1 MKKENFTQ
9 GMKAVVVLFTML
21 CGTVGAWAG
30 NPSVKYV
37 SRTWNEKNNKLIEK
51 TLYVD
56 DYIVLVIK

>member
-37 SRTWNEKNNKLIEK
+37 SRT
-51 TLYVD
+51 
-56 DYIVLVIK
+56 